1 MELGLLIDSGVSMI
15 QLIKEKIRLL
25 CKKKGIFEVQDN
37 NMASAIARV
46 VIAVN
51 ALLITGKDLDNV
63 VCLTCGYAPKM
74 VLSDGNSKV

>member
-46 VIAVN
+46 VMAVN